1 MGGARAGEV
10 ASSLAADAMFA
21 SLNQLAFPLAD
32 PDAALRSS
40 LEQANR
46 VLLDRSNADV
56 ACRGMGTTLT
66 GVLILDGVGCLGHVG
81 DSRAYLQHAGVLR
94 QLTRDHSLVNFLID
108 YGVMSSDQAEA
119 MVNRNIILE
128 ALGVKEDV
136 SVDTGALAVEGGDLL
151 LLCTDG
157 LTATLEHEDLAELVD
172 QEPDL
177 ERLTAHLIEE
187 ANRRGGPDNITV
199 LVCRVS

>member
-21 SLNQLAFPLAD
+21 SLNQLTFPLAD

-46 VLLDRSNADV
+46 VLLDRSNADA